1 MLRLCSFVLKHSQSK
16 WRPEPLYLPD
26 CILTAPGLAGC
37 SISSSSLSEKDK
49 LTFRVFPVDALG
61 LPGSPSKPLDSDA
74 SQWVLAWLR
83 RLSDRNQT
91 PLLPPLPA
99 SLSPLSPKEDSRLTG
114 STSRSGRR
122 PQLLSW
128 PRIDWHRLS
137 PSSCAPTHSGLTR
150 HSSRELAIH
159 VPKQLGLKGSRVG
172 VQVTLGREEAPI
184 ACLSS
189 SSTSPS
195 DSCHRGSIGQ

>member
-137 PSSCAPTHSGLTR
+137 PSSCAPAVNRDPCCPCSKLANLCCSNWVLRLVESGRKAPFASLPIS
-150 HSSRELAIH
+150 SSRAY
-159 VPKQLGLKGSRVG
+159 PPPPP
-172 VQVTLGREEAPI
+172 GR
-184 ACLSS
+184 
-189 SSTSPS
+189 
-195 DSCHRGSIGQ
+195 